1 MFAKYDDLDPDYIP
15 VNTYWPK
22 CDCKCPAAVL
32 CTPAIT
38 RGDTY
43 SITFKLAEYIVENYE
58 SAEVTID
65 VLTFRGEQILT
76 LTSNISDSVIE
87 FELTSEDYKLLE
99 PDVYYLVL
107 KLHADEEIYTLYDR
121 ASPCLTIT

>member
-1 MFAKYDDLDPDYIP
+1 MFAKYDNLDPHYIP

-22 CDCKCPAAVL
+22 CECTCPAAVL

-38 RGDTY
+38 KGDTY
-43 SITFKLAEYIVENYE
+43 SIAFKLNEYIVENYE
-58 SAEVTID
+58 GAEVTLDI
-65 VLTFRGEQILT
+65 VTFRGEQLLT
-76 LTSNISDSVIE
+76 LVSNISDSIVD

-107 KLHADEEIYTLYDR
+107 KLHAEEEIYTLYDR